1 MNSLQWEIG
10 KSLRLS
16 RLFDHQSGN
25 SVCVA
30 MDHSY
35 GGAHKGF
42 EDPGKTLEK
51 VLAGQ
56 PDGVI
61 ITPGTSRK
69 FQPLFRG
76 RGAPAMILSIDYV
89 LFHAFPGDKEA
100 IEEQGMASTV
110 EEAIRLGADAIKI
123 LMIFGREDPT
133 LQARNFDMIGRVAG
147 ACHSWGMPVIIEPT
161 TWGHRI
167 DSQMA
172 KDPALLRDM
181 ARIAFEFG
189 ADVVK
194 IDTPENPADFSM
206 VVESCPVPI
215 LVLGGAKKSDTE
227 SLLRDVDTVIK
238 CGALGVTF
246 GRNVW
251 QHPDPAKI
259 IRALKKVVYAGDI
272 AGAIRE
278 LKEVQERTNG

>member
-1 MNSLQWEIG
+1 MDSPHWEIG

-30 MDHSY
+30 MDHSF

-69 FQPLFRG
+69 FQFLFRG
-76 RGAPAMILSIDYV
+76 RNAPAMILSIDYV
-89 LFHAFPGDKEA
+89 LFHAFPGEQDV
-100 IEEQGMASTV
+100 IEEQGMASSV

-123 LMIFGREDPT
+123 LMIFGRKNPS
-133 LQARNFDMIGRVAG
+133 LQSRNFDMVGRVAG
-147 ACHSWGMPVIIEPT
+147 TCHRWGMPVIVEPT

-206 VVESCPVPI
+206 VAESCPVPI
-215 LVLGGAKKSDTE
+215 LVLGGAKKPDVE
-227 SLLRDVDTVIK
+227 SLLRDVDVVVK

-251 QHPDPAKI
+251 QHPDPARI
-259 IRALKKVVYAGDI
+259 IRALKRVVYTGDV

-278 LKEVQERTNG
+278 LNEVMQEKSG